1 MYNRSLAAFL
11 FVSIVWAPF
20 AHASQDCTSCVPV
33 STVHESELFNPC
45 SRASTGD
52 YCVDTIRKTTQHT
65 IYWPDGTLQS
75 AWLTAYGRSAC
86 AGSCMKDWIGAPWT
100 HRDCWPEFYTPIRST
115 RNYYAAAADN
125 STDVIMR
132 WCYAMSYVAAVFC
145 TGPIGPQRYISINHL
160 CLDCPSDD
168 RDQDGFVSSAA
179 GGDDCNDS
187 YPFIHPGAPLI
198 CYPGYDA
205 DCNGMLDYLEP
216 QCTNSPIVIDLGRNG
231 ITLTSKDGGVAF
243 DLDADGNREQLS
255 WTAAEADDAWLCL
268 DRNGN
273 RAIDDG
279 RELFGSYTNQ
289 PDPPQGVE
297 PNGFLA
303 LAVFDNAENGGNGN
317 GIIDGG
323 DAVYRNLLLWRDSN
337 HNGISETN
345 ELMNLSS
352 YGVIEISLDYKLSR
366 KVDEYGNQFRY
377 RAKLKLQN
385 GAGIAR
391 WAWDVFLLR

>member
-1 MYNRSLAAFL
+1 
-11 FVSIVWAPF
+11 
-20 AHASQDCTSCVPV
+20 
-33 STVHESELFNPC
+33 
-45 SRASTGD
+45 
-52 YCVDTIRKTTQHT
+52 
-65 IYWPDGTLQS
+65 
-75 AWLTAYGRSAC
+75 
-86 AGSCMKDWIGAPWT
+86 
-100 HRDCWPEFYTPIRST
+100 
-115 RNYYAAAADN
+115 
-125 STDVIMR
+125 
-132 WCYAMSYVAAVFC
+132 
-145 TGPIGPQRYISINHL
+145 
-160 CLDCPSDD
+160 
-168 RDQDGFVSSAA
+168 
-179 GGDDCNDS
+179 
-187 YPFIHPGAPLI
+187 
-198 CYPGYDA
+198 
-205 DCNGMLDYLEP
+205 
-216 QCTNSPIVIDLGRNG
+216 VIDLGRNG

-243 DLDADGNREQLS
+243 DLDADGNKEPLS

-289 PDPPQGVE
+289 PDPPPGVE

-303 LAVFDNAENGGNGN
+303 LAVIDNAENGGNGN
-317 GIIDGG
+317 GVIDGG
-323 DAVYRNLLLWRDSN
+323 DSVYRSLLLWRDSN

-352 YGVIEISLDYKLSR
+352 HGVIEISLDYKLSR